1 MIKSASGRVTS
12 PRRRSTY
19 LSSSP
24 GMVGRKKGAA
34 LGFLGGALG
43 LFLARITS
51 RHSRFSHLNKQ
62 IQMQVPLEFAIQPY
76 GIQIPVYKDNIVT

>member
-1 MIKSASGRVTS
+1 MYVS
-12 PRRRSTY
+12 PRRSTY

-34 LGFLGGALG
+34 FGFLGGALG

-51 RHSRFSHLNKQ
+51 RHSRFNHLNKQ
-62 IQMQVPLEFAIQPY
+62 KQMLVPLGFEIQTY
-76 GIQIPVYKDNIVT
+76 RIQVYNDDIVT